1 MKLKRGEP
9 FITIEIVGDF
19 ADFNDFYDKNRGEIL
34 EAIIEIYNEFLI
46 SKTKTLRLLVSAEIY
61 SEETIGIT
69 NWNTM
74 FSFYKK
80 DSDVLINDVL
90 PYFEEVENYEKC
102 AEIINLHELLTKKKK
117 LSII

>member
-1 MKLKRGEP
+1 
-9 FITIEIVGDF
+9 
-19 ADFNDFYDKNRGEIL
+19 
-34 EAIIEIYNEFLI
+34 
-46 SKTKTLRLLVSAEIY
+46 
-61 SEETIGIT
+61 
-69 NWNTM
+69 M